1 MKYYSYVL
9 RSLKNG
15 ILYKGSTQ
23 DIEKRINTHNSGK
36 VKFSSKYMPWELV
49 LVEEFQTR
57 SEAINRE
64 KWYKTGVGREWIH
77 SKLKNDGLG

>member
-36 VKFSSKYMPWELV
+36 VKFSSKYMTWELV
-49 LVEEFQTR
+49 LFEEVQTR
-57 SEAINRE
+57 ADAINRE
-64 KWYKTGVGREWIH
+64 KWYKTRIGRNWVLNKI
-77 SKLKNDGLG
+77 KTNQ

>member
-36 VKFSSKYMPWELV
+36 VEFSSKYMPWELV
-49 LVEEFQTR
+49 LFEEVQTR
-57 SEAINRE
+57 ADAINRE
-64 KWYKTGVGREWIH
+64 KWYKTGVGRNWVLNQI
-77 SKLKNDGLG
+77 KTNQ

>member
-1 MKYYSYVL
+1 MPYFSYVL
-9 RSLKNG
+9 KSQKNG

-36 VKFSSKYMPWELV
+36 VKFSSKYIPWELV

-57 SEAINRE
+57 TEAINRE
-64 KWYKTGVGREWIH
+64 KWYKTGVGRNWILNQI
-77 SKLKNDGLG
+77 KINE